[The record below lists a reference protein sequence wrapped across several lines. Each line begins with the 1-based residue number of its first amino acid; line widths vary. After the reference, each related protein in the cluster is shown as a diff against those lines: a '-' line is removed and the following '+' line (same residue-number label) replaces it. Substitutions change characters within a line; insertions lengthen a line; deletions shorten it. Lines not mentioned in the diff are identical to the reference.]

1 MLQEEELEAEEMF
14 DFIIN
19 GSQAE
24 GGEEEEREHDE
35 VVEAVVDHE
44 DSNNYADVGDDD
56 DDDAMTPAQSKEAAA
71 AKTPPEAPKKQAAR
85 SKAKAT
91 ELAAPQPD
99 DEAEEVASD
108 GEGDGQTSKG
118 THKDPTILLMPLF
131 VFVLRMGWV
140 SKLQACMCPL
150 FQASCLRPL
159 TLIRGI
165 FQVAGNCVGPK
176 FAIAQSP
183 TFRFT
188 LVYIFNPKHEGWI
201 FLAHERTQVSQNVH
215 ACMHTIDGQDT
226 KALTQLPS
234 LPPQTSL
241 DQAEK
246 LCASL
251 ESDSQA
257 DLLKAC
263 LGLLVLRLFSKPV
276 STC

>member
-1 MLQEEELEAEEMF
+1 M
-14 DFIIN
+14 
-19 GSQAE
+19 
-24 GGEEEEREHDE
+24 
-35 VVEAVVDHE
+35 
-44 DSNNYADVGDDD
+44 
-56 DDDAMTPAQSKEAAA
+56 
-71 AKTPPEAPKKQAAR
+71 
-85 SKAKAT
+85 
-91 ELAAPQPD
+91 
-99 DEAEEVASD
+99 
-108 GEGDGQTSKG
+108 
-118 THKDPTILLMPLF
+118 
-131 VFVLRMGWV
+131 
-140 SKLQACMCPL
+140 
-150 FQASCLRPL
+150 
-159 TLIRGI
+159 
-165 FQVAGNCVGPK
+165 AGNCVGPK

-188 LVYIFNPKHEGWI
+188 LVYIFNPKHEGWV

-246 LCASL
+246 VCASL